1 MVRKTVKLGIL
12 SSVATLVV
20 HKSEIGLETN
30 CYKYKRKTIEVILE
44 WFLATLMVATSPRI
58 SISTLSLHKIRVF
71 LNSPQCLYPFF
82 LEDEKRYRQTVF
94 TIVNYIQIKACVWN
108 VSKIGRNWDSEKLLQ
123 TISVLRKSQ
132 NWLQLKIHSGRT
144 THQRKLGVVLNGRK
158 N

>member
-30 CYKYKRKTIEVILE
+30 CCKYKRRTIEVNLE
-44 WFLATLMVATSPRI
+44 RFLATQMAATSQRI
-58 SISTLSLHKIRVF
+58 SISTLSLHKISVF
-71 LNSPQCLYPFF
+71 LISPQCLYPFC

-132 NWLQLKIHSGRT
+132 NWLQLKIRSGRT
-144 THQRKLGVVLNGRK
+144 THQKKLGIFLNGR
-158 N
+158 